1 MGRFR
6 GWPRPRGF
14 DGGETACI
22 DHRRVATRRNTG
34 PEPTALPTQRVPR
47 PRLSEFR
54 SDWQAEA
61 GPTKACPHECDHG
74 SLKGC
79 STGGA
84 WRHLSFELLA
94 GLTHRIDKPD
104 CQFTNAVGLAQ
115 FDGFLGDQVGADA
128 DRGGAGQNEVGDV
141 ELVDASGGD
150 QWHLWK
156 RRLERFD
163 IRCASEL
170 GAGEDFDEVDTG
182 FPRHHDLGWGE
193 SSGENDD
200 LLLVRELHDLEI
212 DPGGG

>member
-1 MGRFR
+1 MGS
-6 GWPRPRGF
+6 WQ
-14 DGGETACI
+14 
-22 DHRRVATRRNTG
+22 
-34 PEPTALPTQRVPR
+34 PE
-47 PRLSEFR
+47 RLLYR
-54 SDWQAEA
+54 
-61 GPTKACPHECDHG
+61 
-74 SLKGC
+74 
-79 STGGA
+79 GGA
-84 WRHLSFELLA
+84 WRWLSFELLA

-170 GAGEDFDEVDTG
+170 GAGENFDEVGTG
-182 FPRHHDLGWGE
+182 FPRHHHLGWGE
-193 SSGENDD
+193 SAGENDD
-200 LLLVRELHDLEI
+200 LLLVGELDDLEI
-212 DPGGG
+212 EPGGGEKRGARIQTTAGGFHIPDRAGADGQLGSVLDQVRDHFDGTGHGQGDFDDGNSAAGDRLGGK